1 MTLKGAQT
9 WSHIYVS
16 EAVTSRMS
24 PFFHTNHM
32 LHTLDFSGS
41 WHWPWAMFNFP
52 LSTILA

>member
-16 EAVTSRMS
+16 EAVTRMS

-41 WHWPWAMFNFP
+41 WHWP
-52 LSTILA
+52 